1 MYTEYCGMARL
12 ALPPTVLAGPQ
23 GMHRGPELVHK
34 FWEGV
39 QVEGRVRLQGYGWRL
54 WVRSAERAGGQKA
67 STGGQGCHVLRAPC
81 NCVPEQQ
88 ESGEGA

>member
-54 WVRSAERAGGQKA
+54 WVRSAEGRRPEGVNWGPR
-67 STGGQGCHVLRAPC
+67 VPC
-81 NCVPEQQ
+81 A
-88 ESGEGA
+88 EGSMQLCP